1 MQSKL
6 KLTTILLSAAT
17 AFAATAANAQD
28 WTSAGETLY
37 FEYDVAQ
44 NQQRVDTSRIN
55 DVIRQCNVDQISIT
69 GHTDSSGNAAYNQ
82 SLSLK
87 RAEAIK
93 AELVGYGFDG
103 NRITTRGAG
112 ENELAVLTGDGV
124 KEALNRRAE
133 IIFSFS
139 EPCGLYYVE
148 PVYVE
153 PTTTYVEPTTT
164 YVEPA
169 QVYTPAPEPVVT
181 YAPAPAPAPTPIA
194 APAPT
199 PIAPAPAP
207 VAAPAPVVTGGGIP
221 TGVFGAA
228 ALVGLG
234 GAAFIIAD
242 GDDEDTPVSP

>member
-37 FEYDVAQ
+37 FEYDVGT
-44 NQQRVDTSRIN
+44 NQQSVDLTRIS
-55 DVIRQCNVDQISIT
+55 DVIQQCNVDQISVT

-82 SLSLK
+82 NLSLK
-87 RAEAIK
+87 RANTIASQLSG
-93 AELVGYGFDG
+93 AGFDI

-124 KEALNRRAE
+124 KEQLNRRAE
-133 IIFSFS
+133 ILFSFS
-139 EPCGLYYVE
+139 QPCGLYYVE

-153 PTTTYVEPTTT
+153 PAYVEPV

-169 QVYTPAPEPVVT
+169 PVYTPAPEPVVT
-181 YAPAPAPAPTPIA
+181 YAPAPAPAPTPVA

-199 PIAPAPAP
+199 PVYAPAP
-207 VAAPAPVVTGGGIP
+207 VAPPVPAPVVSGGIP
-221 TGVFGAA
+221 TGLFGAA

-234 GAAFIIAD
+234 AAAFIVAD
-242 GDDEDTPVSP
+242 GSDDDVPASP

>member
-37 FEYDVAQ
+37 FEYDVGT
-44 NQQRVDTSRIN
+44 NQQSVDLTRIS
-55 DVIRQCNVDQISIT
+55 DVIQQCNVDQISVT

-87 RAEAIK
+87 RANTIASQISS
-93 AELVGYGFDG
+93 AGFDI

-139 EPCGLYYVE
+139 QPCGLY
-148 PVYVE
+148 YVE

-169 QVYTPAPEPVVT
+169 PTYTPAPEPVVT

-234 GAAFIIAD
+234 AAGYIIAD
-242 GDDEDTPVSP
+242 DSDDDQPVSPE

>member
-1 MQSKL
+1 MHAKSKI
-6 KLTTILLSAAT
+6 TALLMATAT

-37 FEYDVAQ
+37 FEYDVGT
-44 NQQRVDTSRIN
+44 NQQSVDLSRIS
-55 DVIRQCNVDQISIT
+55 DVIQQCNVDQISVT

-87 RAEAIK
+87 RANTIASQL
-93 AELVGYGFDG
+93 AGAGFDI

-139 EPCGLYYVE
+139 QPCGLYYTE

-153 PTTTYVEPTTT
+153 PTTTYIEPTTT

-181 YAPAPAPAPTPIA
+181 YQPAPAPAPTPVA
-194 APAPT
+194 TPAPT
-199 PIAPAPAP
+199 PITAPTP
-207 VAAPAPVVTGGGIP
+207 VAPPVAVAKGGLPSGL
-221 TGVFGAA
+221 FGAA
-228 ALVGLG
+228 ALVGVG
-234 GAAFIIAD
+234 AAAFIIAD
-242 GDDEDTPVSP
+242 GSDDETPLSPN